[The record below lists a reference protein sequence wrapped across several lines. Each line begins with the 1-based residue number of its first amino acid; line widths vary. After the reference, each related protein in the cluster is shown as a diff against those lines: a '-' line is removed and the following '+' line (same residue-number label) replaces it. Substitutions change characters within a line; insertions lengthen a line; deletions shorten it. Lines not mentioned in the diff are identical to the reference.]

1 MTKRIS
7 TGMMKLLYIITR
19 WRRPPPAPDSTDWRD
34 DPLSHPAIRAM
45 DPDELADLPFASMRG
60 RRRG

>member
-1 MTKRIS
+1 
-7 TGMMKLLYIITR
+7 MMKLIYILIP
-19 WRRPPPAPDSTDWRD
+19 WRRPSPAPGGGGWRE

-45 DPDELADLPFASMRG
+45 GPDELADLPFASMRE